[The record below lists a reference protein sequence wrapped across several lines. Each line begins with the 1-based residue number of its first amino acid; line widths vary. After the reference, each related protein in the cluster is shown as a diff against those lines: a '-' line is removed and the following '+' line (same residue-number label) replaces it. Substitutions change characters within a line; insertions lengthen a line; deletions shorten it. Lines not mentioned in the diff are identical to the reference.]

1 MYREQEHHRYF
12 TEADDAKVLQ
22 LMGTEKRR
30 LTMAQWDQ
38 IAVQVGPGFTA
49 RKIQDRWYNFLRP
62 PLDRS
67 ELTVTERRIAA
78 RGYLAR
84 PGEWRWIAAQL
95 GDGKSR
101 SSAMVK
107 HAVANFQTKCQQV
120 GLQVDRPED
129 VALLP
134 DEAFQWGFPKGGAG
148 ATLVREYHARKK
160 EADDRYS
167 ALRQQFSISALL
179 ESTTQGSLE

>member
-1 MYREQEHHRYF
+1 LYREQEHHRYF
-12 TEADDAKVLQ
+12 TDADDAKVLE

-30 LTMAQWDQ
+30 LSMAQWDQ
-38 IAVQVGPGFTA
+38 IALQVGPGLTA
-49 RKIQDRWYNFLRP
+49 RPMHDRWYHFLRP

-67 ELTVTERRIAA
+67 ELSVAERRIAA

-95 GDGKSR
+95 GDGRSR

-120 GLQVDRPED
+120 GLEVDRPED

-134 DEAFQWGFPKGGAG
+134 DEAFQWGFPKGEAG
-148 ATLVREYHARKK
+148 TTLVREYHARKK
-160 EADDRYS
+160 EADLRYS
-167 ALRQQFSISALL
+167 ALHLQFSISAFL
-179 ESTTQGSLE
+179 SGTTQGSSE